1 MRSASQ
7 PRRRFAK
14 LDAWPRSLAG
24 RVVVPIITLL
34 LGMVLG
40 FMALLL
46 YVVYALS
53 NAAPESPVPVPPP
66 PSSGDI
72 VVQISPTYMGN
83 VLKPLL
89 QKELSGF
96 RLPGNIQL
104 PGNIR
109 LPGNIQLPGNINK
122 VQVQLSDSDRL
133 GSVQVTTIADYEVP
147 IPTSFS
153 ILFRSTK
160 AHVTVTPVA
169 QLFIVQHCQ
178 LKAKVLSLV
187 FLGVPIVGSWSPP
200 TTVRSALEE
209 QINRQLPV
217 KTNGLPPGFVYCI
230 IGIHSKPGGL
240 FVTLSATP
248 E

>member
-14 LDAWPRSLAG
+14 LDAWPRSRAG
-24 RVVVPIITLL
+24 RVVVPIIALL

-72 VVQISPTYMGN
+72 VVQISPTYMGD

-96 RLPGNIQL
+96 RLPGD
-104 PGNIR
+104 IR
-109 LPGNIQLPGNINK
+109 LPGNINK

-147 IPTSFS
+147 IPTPFS

-200 TTVRSALEE
+200 ATAGLKAAIEE
-209 QINRQLPV
+209 QINPQLRV
-217 KTNGLPPGFVYCI
+217 KTNDLPPGFVYCVT
-230 IGIHSKPGGL
+230 GIRSKPGGL

-248 E
+248 Q

>member
-14 LDAWPRSLAG
+14 LDAWPCSRAG
-24 RVVVPIITLL
+24 RVVVPMITLL

-66 PSSGDI
+66 PSSEDI

-96 RLPGNIQL
+96 RLPGD
-104 PGNIR
+104 IR

-122 VQVQLSDSDRL
+122 LQVQLSDSDRM
-133 GSVQVTTIADYEVP
+133 GSVQVTTIADYKVP
-147 IPTSFS
+147 IPYPFS
-153 ILFRSTK
+153 ILFGSTK
-160 AHVTVTPVA
+160 YVTAMAVV
-169 QLFIVQHCQ
+169 QLFVVQHCL
-178 LKAKVLSLV
+178 LKSRVLSLV
-187 FLGVPIVGSWSPP
+187 FLGVPIVGSWRPP
-200 TTVRSALEE
+200 RTVGLNAAIEE
-209 QINRQLPV
+209 QIDGQLRV
-217 KTNGLPPGFVYCI
+217 KTNDLPPGFDYCI
-230 IGIHSKPGGL
+230 TGIRSKPGGL